1 MANTELSKRIKELRL
16 KRGMSQDQLADVSG
30 LSLRTIQRVES
41 GDNIPRGDTLSRLAT
56 ALQVTTE
63 EIIDLQNFEDNH
75 ANSAGKQSKNFFDD
89 WKKPVFYYFLSIC
102 ILVIGVSL
110 GNFIVVKICFAL
122 SMVALLMLLYSTIHL
137 FSKKRWKAGLL
148 TFIILLISVFGFGV
162 ISLFILPHETV
173 VKTTSSVQMKN

>member
-41 GDNIPRGDTLSRLAT
+41 GDNIPRGDTISRLAT

-63 EIIDLQNFEDNH
+63 EVLDLQNIADNQE
-75 ANSAGKQSKNFFDD
+75 NSPDKQSKNFFDD
-89 WKKPVFYYFLSIC
+89 WKKPVFYFFLSIC
-102 ILVIGVSL
+102 ILVMGGLS
-110 GNFIVVKICFAL
+110 GNFIVMKICFAL
-122 SMVALLMLLYSTIHL
+122 CIVALLMLVYSTIHL

-148 TFIILLISVFGFGV
+148 TLFIFLISVFGFGMM
-162 ISLFILPHETV
+162 SMFTV
-173 VKTTSSVQMKN
+173 HPVKKVQTTKSVQMKD

>member
-1 MANTELSKRIKELRL
+1 
-16 KRGMSQDQLADVSG
+16 MSQDQLADVSG

-63 EIIDLQNFEDNH
+63 EVLDLQNIADNQV
-75 ANSAGKQSKNFFDD
+75 NSPDKQSKNFFDD

-110 GNFIVVKICFAL
+110 GNFIVMRICFAL
-122 SMVALLMLLYSTIHL
+122 CMAALLMLVYSTIHL
-137 FSKKRWKAGLL
+137 FSKKRWKAGIL
-148 TFIILLISVFGFGV
+148 TIFILLISVFGFGV
-162 ISLFILPHETV
+162 LSLFILPKEIIVTTTET
-173 VKTTSSVQMKN
+173 VQMKD